1 MKVYQM
7 LEILQ
12 NYGKDEDIYCYFFTK
27 EEADNKGEEDLDEV
41 DFRFKDSEWAK
52 IVARLEN
59 SKDIYMAL
67 DETFND
73 EVDRALEKREYDETN
88 YAR

>member
-12 NYGKDEDIYCYFFTK
+12 NYGKDEEIYVAFFTK
-27 EEADNKGEEDLDEV
+27 EEANNKGEEDLDEV
-41 DFRFKDSEWAK
+41 DFQFEDSEWAK

-59 SKDIYMAL
+59 DKGIYMAL
-67 DETFND
+67 DEAFND
-73 EVDRALEKREYDETN
+73 EVDRALERRETDETN
-88 YAR
+88 

>member
-1 MKVYQM
+1 MKVSQA
-7 LEILQ
+7 LEFLK
-12 NYGKDEDIYCYFFTK
+12 NYGEDEDIYCFFFAK

-59 SKDIYMAL
+59 DKGIYQTL
-67 DETFND
+67 DETFC
-73 EVDRALEKREYDETN
+73 EVVDQALEKRENDETN
-88 YAR
+88 